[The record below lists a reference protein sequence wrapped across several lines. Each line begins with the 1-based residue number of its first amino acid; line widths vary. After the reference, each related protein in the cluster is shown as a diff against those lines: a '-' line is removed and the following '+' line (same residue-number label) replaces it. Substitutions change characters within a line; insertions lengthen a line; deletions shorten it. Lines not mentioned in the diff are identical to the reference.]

1 MKLDF
6 EKTYDKVPW
15 PFFMEVLERKI
26 FPFKWREWVEQVV
39 SGGRVGGKSKGGP
52 GTYFKTLKDLR
63 QGVPLFPLLF
73 YLVADGMT
81 TLLARAR
88 DAGLIRGLVLD
99 LIEGG
104 LTHMQYVDDTIIFLE
119 VDRR

>member
-39 SGGRVGGKSKGGP
+39 SGGRVGE
-52 GTYFKTLKDLR
+52 
-63 QGVPLFPLLF
+63 
-73 YLVADGMT
+73 
-81 TLLARAR
+81 
-88 DAGLIRGLVLD
+88 I
-99 LIEGG
+99 
-104 LTHMQYVDDTIIFLE
+104 
-119 VDRR
+119 